1 MAAFS
6 GLFLLKMANLF
17 PTELDLAAIM
27 VQVEEAAQLLS
38 EVAAERY
45 ALTLRLMLANLRRK
59 IGLPPAL
66 PSAQS
71 QVNTTPGGTPLNL
84 LSNFSSDASVPF
96 TSEEL
101 GFSWSGA
108 AAQNQLTPSTI
119 PAWLQEG
126 SFNDLG
132 LPVNGLDGIF
142 FPGPSTGWPTEVEM
156 VPEAW

>member
-1 MAAFS
+1 MHY
-6 GLFLLKMANLF
+6 
-17 PTELDLAAIM
+17 
-27 VQVEEAAQLLS
+27 
-38 EVAAERY
+38 RY

-66 PSAQS
+66 PSTQS

-126 SFNDLG
+126 VSASFQVSGTATHFLQSFNDLG